1 MTKAVTAQGETVA
14 SGMRGRMSVGKLLIR
29 NNSLVILII
38 LFVISSFLSSAFL
51 SEGNLFNLLRQ
62 LTPLMLTS
70 LGMLL
75 VINTAGIDL
84 SVGSIAGSAGLL
96 LPVVILALPFDGP
109 VALIIAVIACLIL
122 GALFGAVSGALVA
135 FADLAPF
142 IVTLAMLTVVRGIT
156 FMMTNGQPTSLP
168 DGASVTDI
176 MDSFGSDG
184 LPYIGVPYPV
194 VLAILAILLFYFIMT
209 RTTFGRMVVA
219 TGSNETA
226 VRLAGLPVQRYK
238 LLVYAISGVMAAIAG
253 IVITSRTD
261 VGTPSAGIGLE
272 LDAIASCV
280 IGGALLSGGKGTV
293 FNTVIGVL
301 VLGLIGN
308 VMDLLSVPV
317 YPQQIIKG
325 LIIIAAVLMQRVSS
339 RTGTA

>member
-1 MTKAVTAQGETVA
+1 MKVSMLTDSPTAA
-14 SGMRGRMSVGKLLIR
+14 RRPSRFSLGRFLIK
-29 NNSLVILII
+29 NNSLLIFIL
-38 LFVISSFLSSAFL
+38 LFVVSSCLSGAFL

-70 LGMLL
+70 LGMLF

-84 SVGSIAGSAGLL
+84 SVGSIAGAAGLL
-96 LPVVILALPFDGP
+96 LPVVVLALPFDGP
-109 VALIIAVIACLIL
+109 VALVIAVVACLIL
-122 GALFGAVSGALVA
+122 GGLFGAVSGALVA

-156 FMMTNGQPTSLP
+156 FMMTNGQPTALP
-168 DGASVTDI
+168 SDAMVTDI
-176 MDSFGSDG
+176 IDSFGSDG
-184 LPYIGVPYPV
+184 LPYLGLPWPV
-194 VLAILAILLFYFIMT
+194 VLAILAILAFYFVMNH
-209 RTTFGRMVVA
+209 TTFGRMVVA

-226 VRLAGLPVQRYK
+226 VRLAGMPVSRYK
-238 LLVYAISGVMAAIAG
+238 LLVYAISGAMAAIAG

-261 VGTPSAGIGLE
+261 TGTPSAGIGLE

-301 VLGLIGN
+301 VLGLISN

-325 LIIIAAVLMQRVSS
+325 LIIIAAVLMQRISNRS
-339 RTGTA
+339 ALA